1 MTILEV
7 MGVYTVTERTNLLNE
22 IVKFVRKNSAFEGL
36 LQIGSGAVGFADI
49 YSDIDLMAG
58 CYDTGAVTAANQQLH
73 QFFLEL
79 GACHIEK
86 RSWTATAL
94 GLSVY
99 FENGLSADISFMP
112 TPELPIRSPQHK
124 VLFSKSEH
132 FTDTVRAGANRLA
145 EQSGRYEVDNSIHY
159 RFVNDLRYVEIALFR
174 GQFVFADIALGNAR
188 QLLLAVETVTEGKKL
203 HQFKA
208 YDTLDKQF
216 LTRLETTYPASR
228 GFKDMHIAKENL
240 LALYLDTVHR
250 CDFLEI
256 DTNILKLTGCF
267 D

>member
-1 MTILEV
+1 M
-7 MGVYTVTERTNLLNE
+7 YTVIERTNLLNK
-22 IVKFVRKNSAFEGL
+22 IAKFLWENSSFEGL

-58 CYDTGAVTAANQQLH
+58 CYDAGAVTAANQQLH
-73 QFFLEL
+73 QFFFELE
-79 GACHIEK
+79 ACHIKK
-86 RSWTATAL
+86 RAWTATAL

-124 VLFSKSEH
+124 VLFSKSER
-132 FTDTVRAGANRLA
+132 FADTVRAGANRLA
-145 EQSGRYEVDNSIHY
+145 EQSGRYGVDDSIHY
-159 RFVNDLRYVEIALFR
+159 RFVNELRYVEIALLR
-174 GQFVFADIALGNAR
+174 GQFVLADIALGNAR

-203 HQFKA
+203 HQCKA

-240 LALYLDTVHR
+240 LALYLDTVRR
-250 CDFLEI
+250 CGFLEM
-256 DTNILKLTGCF
+256 DSSVLKLLGCF

>member
-1 MTILEV
+1 M
-7 MGVYTVTERTNLLNE
+7 YTTNEREELLNRI
-22 IVKFVRKNSAFEGL
+22 IVFMQGNPAFEGL

-58 CYDTGAVTAANQQLH
+58 CYDAEAITAANQQLH
-73 QFFLEL
+73 QFFLAL
-79 GACHIEK
+79 GVCHIEE

-124 VLFSKSEH
+124 VLVSKSEY
-132 FTDTVRAGANRLA
+132 FADTVRAGANRLA
-145 EQSGRYEVDNSIHY
+145 EQSGRYGVDDSIHY
-159 RFVNDLRYVEIALFR
+159 RFINELRYVEIALLR

-208 YDTLDKQF
+208 YDTLDTLSSHGDRQ
-216 LTRLETTYPASR
+216 
-228 GFKDMHIAKENL
+228 
-240 LALYLDTVHR
+240 
-250 CDFLEI
+250 
-256 DTNILKLTGCF
+256 
-267 D
+267 

>member
-1 MTILEV
+1 M
-7 MGVYTVTERTNLLNE
+7 YTTQDREQLLKQITAFMQGNP
-22 IVKFVRKNSAFEGL
+22 AFEGL

-58 CYDTGAVTAANQQLH
+58 CYDAGAVTAANQQLR
-73 QFFLEL
+73 QFFLEF

-112 TPELPIRSPQHK
+112 TLELPIRSAQRK
-124 VLFSKSEH
+124 VLLSKSER
-132 FTDTVRAGANRLA
+132 FADTVRAGANRLA
-145 EQSGRYEVDNSIHY
+145 EQSGRYGVDNSIHY
-159 RFVNDLRYVEIALFR
+159 RFVNELRYVEIALLR

-208 YDTLDKQF
+208 YDTLDKKF
-216 LTRLETTYPASR
+216 LARLETTYPASR
-228 GFKDMHIAKENL
+228 GFKDMYIAKENL

-250 CDFLEI
+250 CAFLEI
-256 DTNILKLTGCF
+256 DPSLLKMLGCF

>member
-1 MTILEV
+1 MYAV
-7 MGVYTVTERTNLLNE
+7 KERANLLNE
-22 IVKFVRKNSAFEGL
+22 TLAFMQSNNAFEGL
-36 LQIGSGAVGFADI
+36 LQIGSGAMGFADI

-58 CYDTGAVTAANQQLH
+58 CYDAEAVATANQQLH
-73 QFFLEL
+73 QFFSEL

-124 VLFSKSEH
+124 VLFSKSER
-132 FTDTVRAGANRLA
+132 FADTVRAGANCLA
-145 EQSGRYEVDNSIHY
+145 EQSGRYGVDDSIHY
-159 RFVNDLRYVEIALFR
+159 RFVNELRYVEIALLR

-188 QLLLAVETVTEGKKL
+188 QLLLAVETVAEGKKL

-208 YDTLDKQF
+208 YDTLDKKF

-228 GFKDMHIAKENL
+228 GFKDMHIAKENML
-240 LALYLDTVHR
+240 TLYLDTVHR
-250 CDFLEI
+250 CNFLEM
-256 DTNILKLTGCF
+256 DASLLKLLDCF

>member
-1 MTILEV
+1 MREV
-7 MGVYTVTERTNLLNE
+7 CRMYATQDREQLLKQIATFMQSNP
-22 IVKFVRKNSAFEGL
+22 AFEGL
-36 LQIGSGAVGFADI
+36 LQIGSGVEGFADI

-58 CYDTGAVTAANQQLH
+58 CYDAEAVATANQQLQ
-73 QFFLEL
+73 QFFSEL

-86 RSWTATAL
+86 RSWTATAM
-94 GLSVY
+94 GVSVY

-124 VLFSKSEH
+124 VLFSETKR
-132 FTDTVRAGANRLA
+132 FADTVRAGANRLA
-145 EQSGRYEVDNSIHY
+145 EQSGRYGVDNSIHY
-159 RFVNDLRYVEIALFR
+159 RFINELRYVEIALLR

-188 QLLLAVETVTEGKKL
+188 HLLLAVETVAEGKKL

-216 LTRLETTYPASR
+216 LTRLGTTYPASR

-240 LALYLDTVHR
+240 LALYLDTVDR
-250 CDFLEI
+250 CDFLSI
-256 DTNILKLTGCF
+256 DAALLNLLGCF
-267 D
+267 E